1 MDVTFPLP
9 TEKKETKAVTFS
21 SLHPDI
27 QKVTIVGTGNV
38 AHWLVY
44 ALKNAK
50 IPILQIYG
58 RNEERCRILA
68 ESCGAESIT
77 DLTNLKINSD
87 LYIFSLKDDSYEDL
101 ISQVPFQLPM
111 AVLTSGTISQHVIS
125 PITPRYGTLYPCQT
139 LSAGMD
145 FSSVE
150 VPLCVEGCDE
160 EVKMQLLHFAKQL
173 SGNVQVMSEEQRQFL
188 HLAAVFACNFTN
200 AQYGIAFDI
209 LKKENIDPQILI
221 PLLQNTLDKIKN
233 MSPHAAQT
241 GPAVRNDKNV
251 MDKHLEL
258 INDNN
263 LKEIY
268 QKISQYIM
276 EHKSN
281 E

>member
-9 TEKKETKAVTFS
+9 TEKKETKIVTFS
-21 SLHPDI
+21 TLNTEI
-27 QKVTIVGTGNV
+27 QKVTIIGTGNV
-38 AHWLVY
+38 AHWLAFV
-44 ALKNAK
+44 LKKAK
-50 IPILQIYG
+50 VTISQIWG
-58 RNEERCRILA
+58 RDEAKCRILA
-68 ESCGAESIT
+68 ENCGAEAIT
-77 DLTNLKINSD
+77 DFGNLKDNSD
-87 LYIFSLKDDSYEDL
+87 LYIFSLKDDSYEKV
-101 ISQVPFQLPM
+101 IAEMPFQLPM
-111 AVLTSGTISQHVIS
+111 AVLTSGSISQHLLA

>member
-9 TEKKETKAVTFS
+9 TEKKETKIVTFS
-21 SLHPDI
+21 TLNTEI
-27 QKVTIVGTGNV
+27 QKVTIIGTGNV
-38 AHWLVY
+38 AHWLVF
-44 ALKNAK
+44 ALKKAK
-50 IPILQIYG
+50 ISISQIWG
-58 RNEERCRILA
+58 RDEAKCRILA
-68 ESCGAESIT
+68 ENCGAEAIT
-77 DLTNLKINSD
+77 DFGNLKDNSD
-87 LYIFSLKDDSYEDL
+87 LYIFSLKDDSYEKV
-101 ISQVPFQLPM
+101 IAEMPFQLPM
-111 AVLTSGTISQHVIS
+111 AVLTSGSISQHVLA

-221 PLLQNTLDKIKN
+221 PLLQNTLEKIKT

-251 MDKHLEL
+251 MDKHLGL
-258 INDNN
+258 INDDN

-281 E
+281 K

>member
-1 MDVTFPLP
+1 MDITFPLSEGKVEAQN
-9 TEKKETKAVTFS
+9 TTF
-21 SLHPDI
+21 LTLYPEI
-27 QKVTIVGTGNV
+27 QKVTIIGTGNV

-50 IPILQIYG
+50 ISISQIFG

-68 ESCGAESIT
+68 ESCGAEAIT
-77 DLTNLKINSD
+77 DLTNLKSDSD
-87 LYIFSLKDDSYEDL
+87 LYIFSLKDDSYGEL

-111 AVLTSGTISQHVIS
+111 AVLTSGTLSQNVLS
-125 PITPRYGTLYPCQT
+125 SVTSRFGTLYPCQT

-160 EVKMQLLHFAKQL
+160 EIKTRLFHFAKQL
-173 SGNVQVMSEEQRQFL
+173 SENVQFMSEEQRQFL

-221 PLLQNTLDKIKN
+221 PLLQNTLDKIKS

-241 GPAVRNDKNV
+241 GPAIRNDKNV

-258 INDNN
+258 MNDDN

-268 QKISQYIM
+268 QKISQYIL
-276 EHKSN
+276 EHASN
-281 E
+281 K